1 MDATLYTGQGVV
13 QTVVNA
19 GQFKPDFVWQK
30 PRNEVASHRLVDS
43 VRGVNKVIYSNQ
55 TAAEATETTTLT
67 AFNSNGFTG
76 GGSNAVTSGNTAVAW
91 QWQAGQGST
100 SSNTQGSI
108 TSTVSVNT
116 TAGFS
121 IVTYTGVGS
130 SPKTVGHGLGVAPK
144 MILLKSRGAAVN
156 WYVWHT
162 SLGATQVIEG
172 LNTTGAASSQITFNN
187 TLPTSSVISL
197 GNNDSNNNGSTYVL
211 YVWAEIAGFSKFGS
225 YTGNGSTDG
234 PFIFTG
240 FRPAFIMF
248 KRTNDVSDW
257 NILDTTRSPYNT
269 SITRLFANVSNAE
282 NSSAGNY
289 DIDILSN
296 GFKQR
301 NTNASTASNSNLNGS
316 TYIYMAFAESP
327 FKNSLAR

>member
-1 MDATLYTGQGVV
+1 M
-13 QTVVNA
+13 
-19 GQFKPDFVWQK
+19 
-30 PRNEVASHRLVDS
+30 
-43 VRGVNKVIYSNQ
+43 
-55 TAAEATETTTLT
+55 
-67 AFNSNGFTG
+67 
-76 GGSNAVTSGNTAVAW
+76 
-91 QWQAGQGST
+91 
-100 SSNTQGSI
+100 SS
-108 TSTVSVNT
+108 T

-121 IVTYTGVGS
+121 IVKYTGTGS
-130 SPKTVGHGLGVAPK
+130 AATIGHGLGVAPK
-144 MILLKSRGAAVN
+144 MIIVKGRNTAIEWLV
-156 WYVWHT
+156 YHT
-162 SLGATQVIEG
+162 SLGATQYIT
-172 LNTTGAASSQITFNN
+172 LNTTGAAASAASAWNN
-187 TLPTSSVISL
+187 TAPTSTVFSVLSA
-197 GNNDSNNNGSTYVL
+197 GSTNFSGTTYVA
-211 YVWAEIAGFSKFGS
+211 YCWAAIPGFSAFGS